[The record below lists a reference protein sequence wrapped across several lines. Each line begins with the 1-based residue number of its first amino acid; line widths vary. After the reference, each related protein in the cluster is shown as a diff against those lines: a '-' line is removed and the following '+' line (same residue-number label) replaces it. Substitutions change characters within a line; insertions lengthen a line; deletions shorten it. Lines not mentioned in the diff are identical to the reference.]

1 MGTNDASMHLWY
13 ECIAKR
19 GSSEVA
25 SSMLHYIR
33 SNYKPLSIGEE
44 RTLVVWSDR
53 WIGQNN
59 NWKLITHY
67 QYFVHCDIFTK
78 VEQKFLCSGH
88 SFLQCDRDFALIE
101 KRKKMQSVMVPSEWK
116 YVIAEA
122 KLNKPFTIVEMDQH
136 DFKVFSPLESSIK
149 KPQKLKI
156 TKVMWIQFTHDD
168 VSTVRVRSSHN
179 ALKPWEQYTV
189 TKFKQNQPPPL
200 IDNFEPLYHN
210 NPVTSEKK
218 KDLLACVL
226 Y

>member
-1 MGTNDASMHLWY
+1 MGTNDISMHLLY

-25 SSMLHYIR
+25 SCMLHYIR

-101 KRKKMQSVMVPSEWK
+101 KRKKKQSVMVPSEWK

-136 DFKVFSPLESSIK
+136 DFKDFSPL
-149 KPQKLKI
+149 
-156 TKVMWIQFTHDD
+156 
-168 VSTVRVRSSHN
+168 
-179 ALKPWEQYTV
+179 
-189 TKFKQNQPPPL
+189 
-200 IDNFEPLYHN
+200 
-210 NPVTSEKK
+210 
-218 KDLLACVL
+218 
-226 Y
+226 